1 MTAGVGYCIHLNK
14 THHYEFA
21 LGFGYGTNTKAELM
35 GLWALLLS
43 SQMMGLP
50 LVSIFGDS
58 QVIVNWVKG
67 LTALS
72 QPYLFHWCRETKN
85 LSNSFHD
92 LSYIHIY
99 REHNWIAD
107 KLSKTALTLAQ
118 GFGCCYEY
126 LDDQLIMQESF
137 QLF

>member
-1 MTAGVGYCIHLNK
+1 
-14 THHYEFA
+14 
-21 LGFGYGTNTKAELM
+21 M

-50 LVSIFGDS
+50 LARIFGDS
-58 QVIVNWVKG
+58 QVIVNWAKG

-72 QPYLFHWCRETKN
+72 PPDLFHWCRETKK
-85 LSNSFHD
+85 LYNSFQD

-107 KLSKTALTLAQ
+107 RLSKTALTLDQ
-118 GFGCCYEY
+118 GFGVCTEY
-126 LDDQLIMQESF
+126 LDGQLIMQESF
-137 QLF
+137 